1 MKEPETNG
9 EVGMPERRSGNQP
22 LPFLGIFTV
31 VAFLALAVVFPLI
44 KPLAWSILLSFSIYP
59 IFEKMRTGPFRRR
72 SEAFSSA
79 AATGLI
85 VLFVL
90 LPCLFGLVL
99 ALREGARLHGFVL
112 EVLAAM
118 ESSGEGAL
126 ATLLPEA
133 VVEHIR
139 PWMIRYPAIRE
150 WIRETAARG
159 AMEAVSAAGDAA
171 LFLYYVSII
180 TVSSFFLIRD
190 GRHIDAY
197 LREIVPLPAD
207 QVMPFFEKG
216 KRTLRAVVYGVLL
229 TSLAQGVAG
238 GLGWLIADLPNPVL
252 FGALMAFFALIP
264 FLGTAFVWL
273 PGTVYLFA
281 LSDWCGGLILLT
293 WGILVVGMTGRFLK
307 AFFISGGGK
316 IHFFVVFI
324 GIVGGLAAWGLLGL
338 FMGPLVMSLFL
349 YLLENYR
356 IMRKP
361 RGLPGLVIPGRAGP
375 GEDMVSSDNGVYD
388 QEN

>member
-1 MKEPETNG
+1 MSVVREPETGG
-9 EVGMPERRSGNQP
+9 EGGMPERRSGNQP

-31 VAFLALAVVFPLI
+31 VTFLALAVAFPLI

-59 IFEKMRTGPFRRR
+59 IFERMRAGPFRRR

-85 VLFVL
+85 VLFAL
-90 LPCLFGLVL
+90 LPCLFAVVI

-112 EVLAAM
+112 EVLAVM

-139 PWMIRYPAIRE
+139 PWMTRYPAIRE

-159 AMEAVSAAGDAA
+159 AGEAVSVAGDAV
-171 LFLYYVSII
+171 LFLYYISII
-180 TVSSFFLIRD
+180 TVSCFFLIRD
-190 GRHIDAY
+190 GRYIVAY
-197 LREIVPLPAD
+197 LMEIVPLPAD
-207 QVMPFFEKG
+207 QVLPFFEKG
-216 KRTLRAVVYGVLL
+216 KKTLQAVVYGVLL
-229 TSLAQGVAG
+229 TALAQGVAG
-238 GLGWLIADLPNPVL
+238 GLGWLIAGLPNPVL

-264 FLGTAFVWL
+264 FLGTAFVWI
-273 PGTVYLFA
+273 PGAFYLFA
-281 LSDWCGGLILLT
+281 SSDWAGGLILLV
-293 WGILVVGMTGRFLK
+293 WGISVVAMIGRFLK

-324 GIVGGLAAWGLLGL
+324 GIIGGLAAWGLLGL

-349 YLLENYR
+349 FLLENYR
-356 IMRKP
+356 IMRTS
-361 RGLPGLVIPGRAGP
+361 RAVS
-375 GEDMVSSDNGVYD
+375 EEVTASSDNGGI
-388 QEN
+388 

>member
-1 MKEPETNG
+1 MSEPEMDG
-9 EVGMPERRSGNQP
+9 EGGMGEDGSGSRP

-31 VAFLALAVVFPLI
+31 VGFLALAVAFPLV
-44 KPLAWSILLSFSIYP
+44 KPLAWSILLSFSVYP
-59 IFEKMRTGPFRRR
+59 IFEKMRAGPFRRR

-85 VLFVL
+85 VLFAL
-90 LPCLFGLVL
+90 LPCLFAVVI
-99 ALREGARLHGFVL
+99 ALREGARLHSFVL

-118 ESSGEGAL
+118 DSSGEGAL

-133 VVEHIR
+133 LVEYIR

-150 WIRETAARG
+150 WIRETATRG
-159 AMEAVSAAGDAA
+159 AMEAVSAAGDAV

-180 TVSSFFLIRD
+180 TVSCFFLIRD
-190 GRHIDAY
+190 GGYIVAY
-197 LREIVPLPAD
+197 LMEIVPLPAD
-207 QVMPFFEKG
+207 QVLPFFEKG
-216 KRTLRAVVYGVLL
+216 KKTLQAVVYGVLL
-229 TSLAQGVAG
+229 TALAQGVAG

-273 PGTVYLFA
+273 PGALYLFMS
-281 LSDWCGGLILLT
+281 SDWPGGLILLA
-293 WGILVVGMTGRFLK
+293 WGILVVGLIGRFLK

-349 YLLENYR
+349 FLLENYR
-356 IMRKP
+356 IMRNF
-361 RGLPGLVIPGRAGP
+361 RAQPGALTPDRSGP
-375 GEDMVSSDNGVYD
+375 G
-388 QEN
+388 

>member
-1 MKEPETNG
+1 MREA
-9 EVGMPERRSGNQP
+9 EVGSGMPERRGGNQP
-22 LPFLGIFTV
+22 IPFLGIFTF
-31 VAFLALAVVFPLI
+31 VALLALAVAFPLI

-59 IFEKMRTGPFRRR
+59 IYVKMREGPFRRK
-72 SEAFSSA
+72 SEVFSSA
-79 AATGLI
+79 AATGFI
-85 VLFVL
+85 VLFAL
-90 LPCLFGLVL
+90 LPCLFAIVL

-126 ATLLPEA
+126 ATLLPEV

-139 PWMIRYPAIRE
+139 PWMIRYPAIRG

-159 AMEAVSAAGDAA
+159 AVEAVSAAGDAA
-171 LFLYYVSII
+171 LFLYYFSII
-180 TVSSFFLIRD
+180 TVSCFFLIRD
-190 GRHIDAY
+190 GRHIVAY
-197 LREIVPLPAD
+197 LREIVPLPED

-216 KRTLRAVVYGVLL
+216 KRTLQAVIYGVLL
-229 TSLAQGVAG
+229 TSIAQGVAG
-238 GLGWLIADLPNPVL
+238 GLGWLIAGLPNPVL

-273 PGTVYLFA
+273 PGAVYLFA
-281 LSDWCGGLILLT
+281 LSDWRGGLILLA
-293 WGILVVGMTGRFLK
+293 WGILVVGMIGRFLK

-324 GIVGGLAAWGLLGL
+324 GIVGGLASWGLLGL

-349 YLLENYR
+349 FLLENYR
-356 IMRKP
+356 IMRKS
-361 RGLPGLVIPGRAGP
+361 RGLPGVLTPDRAGP
-375 GEDMVSSDNGVYD
+375 GEEMPSSCDGV
-388 QEN
+388 